1 MNRPSERFLAD
12 CHTFGQTVGEPFGTT
27 DPAHRQP
34 GQPLWLQAARITP
47 WPGVMGVLGALA
59 AFALL
64 LAFSNVVSDGVRQG
78 ALRRGAMMAS
88 QAVPTWRC
96 DTAEQRL
103 QLRCVAGSDNRIG
116 RPDAPQ
122 VRVSVESPPS
132 LTLSSR

>member
-1 MNRPSERFLAD
+1 MNRPSDRFLAD
-12 CHTFGQTVGEPFGTT
+12 CHTFGQTVGDPFGTT
-27 DPAHRQP
+27 DPAHHQP

-78 ALRRGAMMAS
+78 ALRRGAMLAT
-88 QAVPTWRC
+88 QTTPAWRC

-103 QLRCVAGSDNRIG
+103 QLRCVAGKDNRVG
-116 RPDAPQ
+116 RPDTPQ
-122 VRVSVESPPS
+122 VRVSVESPSS
-132 LTLSSR
+132 LTPSPH

>member
-1 MNRPSERFLAD
+1 MIRPSERFIAD
-12 CHTFGQTVGEPFGTT
+12 CHTFGQTVGEPFVTT

-34 GQPLWLQAARITP
+34 GQPLWLQAARTTP

-78 ALRRGAMMAS
+78 ALRRGAVIAS
-88 QAVPTWRC
+88 QAAPAWRC

-103 QLRCVAGSDNRIG
+103 QMRCIAGTDNRIG
-116 RPDAPQ
+116 RVDAPL
-122 VRVSVESPPS
+122 VPVSVESSPDLS
-132 LTLSSR
+132 LSSR

>member
-1 MNRPSERFLAD
+1 MNRPSDRFLAD
-12 CHTFGQTVGEPFGTT
+12 CHTFGQTVGDPFGTT
-27 DPAHRQP
+27 DPAHHQP

-78 ALRRGAMMAS
+78 ALRRGAMLAT
-88 QAVPTWRC
+88 QTTPAWRC

-103 QLRCVAGSDNRIG
+103 QLRCVAGTDNRVG
-116 RPDAPQ
+116 RPDTPQ
-122 VRVSVESPPS
+122 VRVSVESPSTLTPS
-132 LTLSSR
+132 PH